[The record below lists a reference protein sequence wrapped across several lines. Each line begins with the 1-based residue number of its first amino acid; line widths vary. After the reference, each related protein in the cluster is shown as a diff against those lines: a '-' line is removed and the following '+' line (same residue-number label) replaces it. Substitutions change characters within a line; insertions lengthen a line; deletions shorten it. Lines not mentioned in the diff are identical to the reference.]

1 MVGILVFKQPR
12 YHRLHLMAHDVF
24 ISYAKGD
31 RSRAAELAS
40 VLETKGWSVWWDRDI
55 LPGRTF
61 DDAIEEAL
69 TDARSVVVLWSTES
83 VKSRWVR
90 AEASAA
96 AERDALVPVLIEP
109 ATIPLEFRRLEAA
122 DLTTWQGD
130 RDDRELQELIETLDG
145 RIRTDTRPDTQPVAK
160 PYPAQRSLDRRW
172 PAWLPI
178 VAAFVAGAALVYLA
192 VTFTGQRSSSV
203 GGSSGAPSSATT
215 SSGNSPSR
223 AGDQG
228 KARGTPETTRA
239 GSGSS
244 GPTTASTTGRMNLLS
259 SANGGHLMAAP
270 DDSWRYAIDDNVE
283 TWQYIQ
289 AGAGDGVYGFK
300 DEQAATFDTFTMLI
314 ADTSGLNI
322 KDFELLAGNDTP
334 LGTFHSIGQFQTKN
348 IRLYPSPWQEF
359 KFAAVRARYFK
370 LHVISAWDA
379 GWKTSPKVNE
389 WQLLGGF

>member
-1 MVGILVFKQPR
+1 
-12 YHRLHLMAHDVF
+12 MAPDVF
-24 ISYAKGD
+24 ISYAKGN
-31 RSRAAELAS
+31 RSRAAEFAS
-40 VLETKGWSVWWDRDI
+40 ILEAKGWSVWWDRDI

-61 DDAIEEAL
+61 DDVIEEAL
-69 TDARSVVVLWSTES
+69 TGARSVVVLWSAES

-96 AERDALVPVLIEP
+96 AERDVLVPVLIEP
-109 ATIPLEFRRLEAA
+109 ATIPLEFRRVEAA
-122 DLTTWQGD
+122 DLTNWQGD
-130 RDDRELQELIETLDG
+130 RDDPELQQLIETLDV
-145 RIRTDTRPDTQPVAK
+145 RIRTDARPDTLPVAK
-160 PYPAQRSLDRRW
+160 PHPTHSSLDRRW
-172 PAWLPI
+172 SAWLPI
-178 VAAFVAGAALVYLA
+178 VAAFIAGAAVVYLA
-192 VTFTGQRSSSV
+192 VTFTGRRSSSV

-215 SSGNSPSR
+215 SSGSSPIR
-223 AGDQG
+223 AGGQG
-228 KARGTPETTRA
+228 EAPGTSDTPRA
-239 GSGSS
+239 GSASS
-244 GPTTASTTGRMNLLS
+244 HPTIASTIGRMNLLS

-270 DDSWRYAIDDNVE
+270 DDSWRYAIDDNVD

-289 AGAGDGVYGFK
+289 AGTGDGVYAFK
-300 DEQAATFDTFTMLI
+300 DEQAATFDTFMMLI

-359 KFAAVRARYFK
+359 KFEEVRARYFK

>member
-1 MVGILVFKQPR
+1 
-12 YHRLHLMAHDVF
+12 MACDVF

-31 RSRAAELAS
+31 RSRAGQLAS

-61 DDAIEEAL
+61 DDVIEEAL
-69 TDARSVVVLWSTES
+69 TGARSVVVLWSAES

-90 AEASAA
+90 TEASAA
-96 AERDALVPVLIEP
+96 AERDALVPALIEP
-109 ATIPLEFRRLEAA
+109 ATIPLEFRRVEAA
-122 DLTTWQGD
+122 DLTNWQGD
-130 RDDRELQELIETLDG
+130 PNDPELQQLIETLDG
-145 RIRTDTRPDTQPVAK
+145 RIRTDVRPDTPPVAK
-160 PYPAQRSLDRRW
+160 PLPARSSHDRRR

-178 VAAFVAGAALVYLA
+178 VGAFIAGAALVYLA
-192 VTFTGQRSSSV
+192 VTFTGQRSNSV
-203 GGSSGAPSSATT
+203 AGSSGAPSNATT
-215 SSGNSPSR
+215 PSGSSLIR
-223 AGDQG
+223 AGGQG
-228 KARGTPETTRA
+228 DARGTPQTPRA
-239 GSGSS
+239 GSASS
-244 GPTTASTTGRMNLLS
+244 RPTTASTTGRMNLLS

-270 DDSWRYAIDDNVE
+270 DDSWRYAIDDNVD
-283 TWQYIQ
+283 TWQYVQ
-289 AGAGDGVYGFK
+289 AGNGDGVYAFK
-300 DEQAATFDTFTMLI
+300 DEQAATFDTFVMLI
-314 ADTSGLNI
+314 PDTSGLNI

-359 KFAAVRARYFK
+359 KFEAVRARYFK

>member
-1 MVGILVFKQPR
+1 
-12 YHRLHLMAHDVF
+12 MAHDVF

-31 RSRAAELAS
+31 RSRAAQLAS

-61 DDAIEEAL
+61 DDVIEEAL
-69 TDARSVVVLWSTES
+69 TGARSVVVLWSAES

-90 AEASAA
+90 TEASAA
-96 AERDALVPVLIEP
+96 AERDALVPALIEP
-109 ATIPLEFRRLEAA
+109 AAIPLEFRRVEAA
-122 DLTTWQGD
+122 DLTNWHGESD
-130 RDDRELQELIETLDG
+130 NPELQQLIETLDT
-145 RIRTDTRPDTQPVAK
+145 RIRTDARPDTVPVAK
-160 PYPAQRSLDRRW
+160 PHPILSSPGRRW
-172 PAWLPI
+172 SARLPI
-178 VAAFVAGAALVYLA
+178 LVAFIAGAALVYLA
-192 VTFTGQRSSSV
+192 FTFTGPRNGVVGRASS
-203 GGSSGAPSSATT
+203 APSSATT
-215 SSGNSPSR
+215 SSASSPIP
-223 AGDQG
+223 AGGQG
-228 KARGTPETTRA
+228 DAA
-239 GSGSS
+239 GSASS
-244 GPTTASTTGRMNLLS
+244 RSTTAATIGRMNLLS

-270 DDSWRYAIDDNVE
+270 DDSWRYAIDDNVD

-289 AGAGDGVYGFK
+289 AGSGDGVYAFK
-300 DEQAATFDTFTMLI
+300 DERPATFDTFMMLI

-334 LGTFHSIGQFQTKN
+334 LGTFRSIGQFQTKN

-359 KFAAVRARYFK
+359 KFEAVRARYFK